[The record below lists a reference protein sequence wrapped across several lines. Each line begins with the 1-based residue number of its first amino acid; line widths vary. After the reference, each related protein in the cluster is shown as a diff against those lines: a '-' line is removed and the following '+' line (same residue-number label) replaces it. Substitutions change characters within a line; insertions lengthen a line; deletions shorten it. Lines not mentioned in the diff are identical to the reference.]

1 MGVVENR
8 WVRVGRIGKPFGLK
22 GEVVVHHYADAPD
35 RFAAGARVFV
45 ILPEGRVEARVA
57 QGRQFATKYVAR
69 FEGRDSVDAIRPWV
83 GCEAEVR
90 ASELP
95 PLEEGQFYHYQLLGL
110 AVHRADGTRVGTIA
124 QILGTGGNDVLRV
137 CEGDREVLIPVID
150 DAIDRIDVAAGR
162 VVLKDL
168 EGLFEP

>member
-1 MGVVENR
+1 VDVDENR

-22 GEVVVHHYADAPD
+22 GDVVVHHYADSPD

-45 ILPEGRVEARVA
+45 ILPAGRVEAKVV
-57 QGRQFATKYVAR
+57 QGRQQPTKYVAR
-69 FEGRDSVDAIRPWV
+69 FEGRDDVDAIRPWV
-83 GCEAEVR
+83 GCEVEIR

-95 PLEEGQFYHYQLLGL
+95 PLAEGQFYHYQLLGL
-110 AVHRADGTRVGTIA
+110 PVYKADGTRLGEIA

-137 CEGDREVLIPVID
+137 CEGDREVLVPVID
-150 DAIDRIDVAAGR
+150 DAIERIDVAAGR

-168 EGLFEP
+168 EGLIEP